1 LHLAVHF
8 LPLRGEGAQKAA
20 WRKLCRMIRDLGSGI
35 IPGTVTSTRVAILQ
49 LTRVLVRFDHVAR
62 RILNANYSICE
73 EL

>member
-1 LHLAVHF
+1 
-8 LPLRGEGAQKAA
+8 
-20 WRKLCRMIRDLGSGI
+20 MIRDLGSGI